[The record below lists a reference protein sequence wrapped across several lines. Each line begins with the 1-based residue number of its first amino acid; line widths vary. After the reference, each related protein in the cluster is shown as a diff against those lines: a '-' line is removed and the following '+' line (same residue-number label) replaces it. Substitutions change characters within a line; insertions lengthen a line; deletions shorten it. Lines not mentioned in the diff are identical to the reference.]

1 MAKDKSSTASPKDL
15 KTAHPDKLMRVG
27 DPAFQQL
34 LDAVEAA
41 ERGGAGPPPT
51 KAQMRA
57 APVSPPSPP
66 SSTVPVSV
74 PEAHI
79 DVDVKP
85 WRVIGDWFNACSGA
99 LGCPCLWGDIPP
111 SGYCQRT
118 MCWSIQEGHYGAVSL
133 DGLAVV
139 AIGHLTGSPL
149 AISRSVGF
157 LIDERAGEEQ
167 RSALHTIFSGRARG
181 RFTIAADL
189 TAQWLGVAYVPLSVS
204 IADDA
209 WSADSPGILK
219 AAGAPFRELMVPAD
233 QTCEIINPPYPEA
246 GPGPAILGRA
256 KTHDVDAFDCKWSW
270 PGRSSMHMGLDF
282 SGPGAFRWTAHR
294 PADYR

>member
-1 MAKDKSSTASPKDL
+1 MAKDKSSKDL
-15 KTAHPDKLMRVG
+15 NTAHPDKLLRVG
-27 DPAFQQL
+27 DPAFQRL
-34 LDAVEAA
+34 LDAAEAA
-41 ERGGAGPPPT
+41 ERDGGPGPPVA
-51 KAQMRA
+51 KARMRA
-57 APVSPPSPP
+57 APVSPASPP
-66 SSTVPVSV
+66 APVPAPVPV
-74 PEAHI
+74 PEAAA
-79 DVDVKP
+79 VEVKP
-85 WRVIGDWFNACSGA
+85 WRVVGDWFNACSGA

-111 SGYCQRT
+111 SGNCQRT
-118 MCWSIQEGHYGAVSL
+118 MCWNIREGHYGDVGL

-139 AIGHLTGSPL
+139 AVGYLTGSPL

-167 RSALHTIFSGRARG
+167 RQALHTIFSGGVRG
-181 RFTIAADL
+181 RFAIAADL
-189 TAQWLGVAYVPLSVS
+189 TARWLGVAYVPLSVS

-246 GPGPAILGRA
+246 GPGPATLGRA
-256 KTHDVDAFDCKWSW
+256 ETHEVDAFDCKWSW
-270 PGRSSMHMGLDF
+270 PGKSSLRMALDF

-294 PADYR
+294 SADDR